1 MNKTVYLRIGSDK
14 AGTVTIA
21 DFVENNRD
29 LLNSF
34 GLIAPLRNCIG
45 FIDYIINKYKLES
58 INKFSIENIL
68 LKNSNY
74 QEELNDFFE
83 LDFITNNK
91 NIFLTT
97 ETLWGRLSRVDLT
110 QALLKEQTYSLLRH
124 IKEYFNEYQFK
135 IILHIRRGDLYI
147 ESLYGQHVKSGGKHN
162 LHKFMSL
169 PQFEK
174 IPVNSLILIKI
185 FEDTFGKDNIIIKPF
200 ERSQMKNKDLLDDLL
215 EILSLYNYRQQ
226 FIRTL
231 GNESLHRILIDIL
244 PEMNKV
250 YGKILTNKELI
261 EISNFLKNELKL
273 PTSKVLLSTEDRVK
287 INNKFEAF
295 YNYISKNFFNKEKI
309 FIESMQENTSSDF
322 FISNETYEIT
332 KKMLLQ
338 CSKREI
344 GSEYLSQFKEEYKE
358 CKN

>member
-124 IKEYFNEYQFK
+124 IKEYFNEYQD
-135 IILHIRRGDLYI
+135 R
-147 ESLYGQHVKSGGKHN
+147 KS
-162 LHKFMSL
+162 
-169 PQFEK
+169 
-174 IPVNSLILIKI
+174 V
-185 FEDTFGKDNIIIKPF
+185 
-200 ERSQMKNKDLLDDLL
+200 
-215 EILSLYNYRQQ
+215 
-226 FIRTL
+226 
-231 GNESLHRILIDIL
+231 
-244 PEMNKV
+244 V
-250 YGKILTNKELI
+250 
-261 EISNFLKNELKL
+261 
-273 PTSKVLLSTEDRVK
+273 
-287 INNKFEAF
+287 
-295 YNYISKNFFNKEKI
+295 
-309 FIESMQENTSSDF
+309 
-322 FISNETYEIT
+322 
-332 KKMLLQ
+332 
-338 CSKREI
+338 
-344 GSEYLSQFKEEYKE
+344 
-358 CKN
+358 